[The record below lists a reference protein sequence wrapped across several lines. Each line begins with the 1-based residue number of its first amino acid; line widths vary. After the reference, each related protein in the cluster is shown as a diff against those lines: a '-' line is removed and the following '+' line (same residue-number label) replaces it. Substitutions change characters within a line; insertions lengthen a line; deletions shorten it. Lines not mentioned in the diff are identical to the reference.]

1 MATQTERRAATQGAI
16 IEAASRL
23 FGEQGFTA
31 TTVDHIA
38 AAAGIAKGAVYHH
51 FPNKEAVFEAVFETT
66 SELLAQEVRA
76 AARETPDPLEA
87 MATGNAYYFA
97 ACAQGPRR
105 QIILRDG
112 PGVLGWERWREVDAR
127 YFSRMI
133 PLTLSA
139 AMEAGLMARQP
150 VEPLATLILG
160 AVTEAA
166 MACAASDDPV
176 RTAAETSF
184 ALNSILN
191 GLRRTAAGKAR

>member
-1 MATQTERRAATQGAI
+1 MATQGERRAATRGAI

-23 FGEQGFTA
+23 FGEQGFSA

-51 FPNKEAVFEAVFETT
+51 FPNKEAVFEAVFEAT
-66 SELLAQEVRA
+66 SEVLARDVRA
-76 AARETPDPLEA
+76 ASRGAGDPLEA
-87 MATGNAYYFA
+87 MAVGNAFYFA
-97 ACAQGPRR
+97 ACAQGPLR

-112 PGVLGWERWREVDAR
+112 PAVLGWARWREVDAR

-133 PLTLSA
+133 PLTLAA
-139 AMEAGLMARQP
+139 AMDAGLMARQP
-150 VEPLATLILG
+150 VEPLAMLILG

-176 RTAAETSF
+176 KTSRETSF
-184 ALNSILN
+184 ALNTILS
-191 GLRRTAAGKAR
+191 GLRRPVQAG